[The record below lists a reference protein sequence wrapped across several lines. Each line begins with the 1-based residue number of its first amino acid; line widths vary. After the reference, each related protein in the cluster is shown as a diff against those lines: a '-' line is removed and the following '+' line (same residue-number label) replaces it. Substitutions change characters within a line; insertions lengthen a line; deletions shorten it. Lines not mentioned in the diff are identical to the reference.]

1 MIRSSDGILRIFE
14 VLSEARTGLL
24 VFLKYDPEI
33 GQRF

>member
-14 VLSEARTGLL
+14 GLSEAGTGLL
-24 VFLKYDPEI
+24 VCLKCDPEI